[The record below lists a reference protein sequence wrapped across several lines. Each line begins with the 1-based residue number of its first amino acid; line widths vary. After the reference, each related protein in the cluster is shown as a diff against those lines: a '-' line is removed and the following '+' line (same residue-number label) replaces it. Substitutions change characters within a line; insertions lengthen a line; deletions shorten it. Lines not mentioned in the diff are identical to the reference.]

1 MDGASAFAVGCI
13 GFGASFAEV
22 FDASTEGFAVAFG
35 ASEAAGLAG
44 AVATAAV
51 AGAFALVAG
60 AEEVSV
66 FAAEVGVDE
75 AGAVC

>member
-1 MDGASAFAVGCI
+1 MPDQLRRWFNLV
-13 GFGASFAEV
+13 
-22 FDASTEGFAVAFG
+22 
-35 ASEAAGLAG
+35 G